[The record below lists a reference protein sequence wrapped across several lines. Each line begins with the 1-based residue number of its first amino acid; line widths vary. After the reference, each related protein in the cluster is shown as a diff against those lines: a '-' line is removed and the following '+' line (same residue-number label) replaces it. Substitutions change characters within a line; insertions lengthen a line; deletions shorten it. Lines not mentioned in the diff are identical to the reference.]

1 MGNKKQ
7 NFARFG
13 VATKGWVYFLIGGLT
28 AFAAFGLGGEKSG
41 SSNALDFISQ
51 QMFGK
56 ILLIITAVGL
66 VGYVF
71 WRWYQAFADPKDA
84 GTDFKAIVK
93 RVSYFISGVFY
104 SFLAFSAIKQVLGSS
119 SGGGED
125 SFLMKILDSKIIAII
140 IGLALLGKS
149 IYEFYQ
155 AYSGNF
161 REEVDEA
168 GLSKKAKKIIIP
180 AAKIGFTA
188 RGIVVGIMAF
198 LMLRAAVSASA
209 EKVDKTQAFGFLQ
222 NEFGSL
228 VMGIIAVGLIAY
240 GVFMLIKAKYS
251 SLSVD

>member
-13 VATKGWVYFLIGGLT
+13 VATKGLVYFLIGGLT
-28 AFAAFGLGGEKSG
+28 ALGAFGLGGEKSG

-51 QMFGK
+51 QIFGK
-56 ILLIITAVGL
+56 ILLIITAIGL
-66 VGYVF
+66 IGYMF
-71 WRWYQAFADPKDA
+71 WRWYQVFADPKGI

-93 RVSYFISGVFY
+93 RVSYFISGAFY
-104 SFLAFSAIKQVLGSS
+104 GFLAFSAVKQIIDSS
-119 SGGGED
+119 SGGGKS
-125 SFLMKILDSKIIAII
+125 SFLMKLLDYKIVVII

-155 AYSGNF
+155 AYSGKF

-168 GLSKKAKKIIIP
+168 GLGHKAKKGVIN
-180 AAKIGFTA
+180 AGKIGFTA
-188 RGIVVGIMAF
+188 RGIVVGIMSF
-198 LMLRAAVSASA
+198 LMFRAAFSASG
-209 EKVDKTQAFGFLQ
+209 EKVDKTQAFDFLQ

-240 GVFMLIKAKYS
+240 GVFMFIKAKYS